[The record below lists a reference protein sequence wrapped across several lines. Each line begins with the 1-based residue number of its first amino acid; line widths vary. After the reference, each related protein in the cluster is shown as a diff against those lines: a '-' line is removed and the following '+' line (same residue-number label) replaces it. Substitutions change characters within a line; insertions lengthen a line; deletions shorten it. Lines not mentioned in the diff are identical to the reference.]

1 MNIILLS
8 GGSGKRLW
16 PLSNDIRS
24 KQFIPVF
31 KDEEGNFES
40 MVQRVYRYIKKVDGD
55 ANVVI
60 ATSKSQ
66 VSELKNQLGND
77 INISIEP
84 ERRDTFPAIALA
96 SYYMYEN
103 MNVNRDESVIVCPV
117 DPYVEEDYFSAF
129 KKLDELVKENK
140 SNLTLLGINPTSPSD
155 KYGYIIP
162 ETNDEVAKVSTFKEK
177 PSVEVAK
184 EYLKQHALW
193 NGGIFAFK
201 LGYLLDKTKE
211 VISMDNYDD
220 IYSSYETIKKI
231 SFDYAVVEHEK
242 SIQVL
247 RFSGIWD
254 DLGSWES
261 FSKVI
266 PHSIGNVHE
275 ENCKNIKSFNYLDI
289 PLVTVGLNDAIV
301 ACSQDGILVSDSSL
315 SSTIKPIVE
324 KIIDAKIRYAEKSW
338 GTYNVIHVS
347 EHETTIAIHLN
358 SGCKMSY
365 HSHKYRNEI
374 WTITSGEGY
383 TIVDG
388 MKQNVHAGDVIT
400 MDKGCR
406 HTIIATTD
414 MELIEVQIGEVLDVK
429 DKIKYEL

>member
-40 MVQRVYRYIKKVDGD
+40 MVQRVYRYIKKVDSD

-60 ATSKSQ
+60 ATSKTQ

-77 INISIEP
+77 ISISIEP

-96 SYYMYEN
+96 GYYLYEN
-103 MNVNRDESVIVCPV
+103 MHIDRDESVIVCPV
-117 DPYVEEDYFSAF
+117 DPYVEEDYFEAF

-140 SNLTLLGINPTSPSD
+140 ANLSLLGINPSSPSD

-162 ETNDEVAKVSTFKEK
+162 SDSNTISKVKTFKEK
-177 PSVEVAK
+177 PTVEVAK
-184 EYLKQHALW
+184 EYLKENALW
-193 NGGIFAFK
+193 NAGIFGFK
-201 LGYLLDKTKE
+201 LGYLLDIAKDTLK
-211 VISMDNYDD
+211 IDNYDD
-220 IYSSYETIKKI
+220 IYSSYDSIKKI

-289 PLVTVGLNDAIV
+289 PLVTVGLNDVIV

-358 SGCKMSY
+358 KDCHMSY
-365 HSHKYRNEI
+365 HSHKYRDEI
-374 WTITSGEGY
+374 WNIVSGEGE

-388 MKQNVHAGDVIT
+388 MRQIVKAGDVIT
-400 MDKGCR
+400 MAKGCR
-406 HTIIATTD
+406 HTINATSD
-414 MELIEVQIGEVLDVK
+414 MEIIEVQIGDVLDVK